1 MRRALVPFSIVLFAG
16 VAAGQPSRAPTA
28 SIGGH
33 VSVGF
38 PNAGKLEGGKK
49 WSDTR
54 AARHLRRRAAGA
66 AFAMPGLVALL
77 QNAAQKVAAHFPRS
91 VLTVGDMSARDG
103 GPLSGHH
110 SHQNGRDADVGFYV
124 MNDRGKAVVPGR
136 FLAFDEAGKSTL
148 DKHAFF
154 DDARNWALVQ
164 ALLTDG
170 RAEVRT
176 IFVAGWLKARLLK
189 EGARAKAPRDV
200 LERAAAIM
208 MQPANAEPH
217 DDHFH
222 VRIACVES
230 QRGTVCHDDSIERG
244 GGSLPGGLS
253 APSEPDPP

>member
-1 MRRALVPFSIVLFAG
+1 MKRALVSLAIVLSASLAG
-16 VAAGQPSRAPTA
+16 AQPRRAPTA

-49 WSDTR
+49 WNDTR
-54 AARHLRRRAAGA
+54 SARHLRRRAAGA

-77 QNAAQKVAAHFPRS
+77 QHAAQRVAGQFPRS
-91 VLTVGDMSARDG
+91 ILTVGDMSARDG
-103 GPLSGHH
+103 GPLTGHH

-124 MNDRGKAVVPGR
+124 MNGRGKAIVPTR
-136 FLAFDEAGKSTL
+136 FLAFDESGKSAA
-148 DKHAFF
+148 DKDAFF
-154 DDARNWALVQ
+154 DDARNWALVE
-164 ALLTDG
+164 ALLTDA

-176 IFVAGWLKARLLK
+176 LFVASWLKARLLK
-189 EGARAKAPRDV
+189 EGARAKAPRAI

-208 MQPANAEPH
+208 MQPPNAEPH

-230 QRGTVCHDDSIERG
+230 QRGTVCHDDSLDRGARG
-244 GGSLPGGLS
+244 GGGLS